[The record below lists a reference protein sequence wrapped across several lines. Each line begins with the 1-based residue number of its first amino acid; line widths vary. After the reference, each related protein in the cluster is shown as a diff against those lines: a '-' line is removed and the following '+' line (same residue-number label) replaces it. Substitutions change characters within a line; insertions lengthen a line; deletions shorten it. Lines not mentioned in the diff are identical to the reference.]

1 MLTRKGAAPTGEQ
14 LPVGRDEC
22 EDTHQ
27 PIRQAL
33 YTSSAWRGCPVRDE
47 RLARQP
53 SAWAGERVLL
63 YRCYTVRMTPDT
75 IATILTGIGVLFGV
89 WRLIEGVRRDLTHQI
104 ASVNIR
110 IDNVLL
116 ADRGRHA

>member
-1 MLTRKGAAPTGEQ
+1 
-14 LPVGRDEC
+14 
-22 EDTHQ
+22 
-27 PIRQAL
+27 
-33 YTSSAWRGCPVRDE
+33 
-47 RLARQP
+47 
-53 SAWAGERVLL
+53 
-63 YRCYTVRMTPDT
+63 MTPDT